1 MVDQDTASSC
11 RLMRILTY
19 VPLNPTQPRLHPLTA
34 ACIDNLSWS
43 QSMPIVFGRN
53 DTPNKRGKYADI
65 VDKHN
70 EARRMVLDGD
80 YDALFLVEA
89 DMVIPPDAL
98 QRLVAVDAPVAYGLY
113 VMRYMPYQW
122 LAFTKLSGY
131 EVQFVSAQPDLAAQ
145 WFGNVVET
153 QGAGMGCTL
162 IRREVLEQLA
172 FRLDPLGVVADDW
185 TFALDCI
192 AYGVRQVHD
201 CGLVCGHIDGGNV
214 LWPDPDAKELVRREK
229 L

>member
-1 MVDQDTASSC
+1 
-11 RLMRILTY
+11 MRILTY

-98 QRLVAVDAPVAYGLY
+98 QRLV
-113 VMRYMPYQW
+113 
-122 LAFTKLSGY
+122 
-131 EVQFVSAQPDLAAQ
+131 
-145 WFGNVVET
+145 
-153 QGAGMGCTL
+153 
-162 IRREVLEQLA
+162 
-172 FRLDPLGVVADDW
+172 
-185 TFALDCI
+185 
-192 AYGVRQVHD
+192 HD